1 MATALGR
8 PRPVEAVRFERR
20 LAGALAWCGWPGGA
34 VPFYRQA
41 LRLTPEDA
49 AAHFGLGEALAR
61 LGDWSGASW
70 AFRAASALRPR
81 DPECTANL
89 ALCLARSGRW
99 WLAVRAFARLAQ
111 LRPAEAEPRLLHA
124 VALRRAGRSLEAIRA
139 FRSAVGLSENPRGDR
154 SLLGPNALGGEGWR
168 ALLADHRVASTL
180 RRPSRPAAALGGL
193 WSRAVRPRPLSPR
206 RRASPLT
213 ARR

>member
-1 MATALGR
+1 VIGR

-34 VPFYRQA
+34 VPLYRQA
-41 LRLTPEDA
+41 LRATPRDA

-61 LGDWSGASW
+61 LGDWSSASW
-70 AFRAASALRPR
+70 AFRAASTLKPR

-99 WLAVRAFARLAQ
+99 WLAVRAFARLAH

-124 VALRRAGRSLEAIRA
+124 ISLRKAGRPLEAIRA
-139 FRSAVGLSENPRGDR
+139 FRSAAGLSENPRGQR
-154 SLLGPNALGGEGWR
+154 SVLGPSALGETAWR
-168 ALLADHRVASTL
+168 ALLADHRIASTI
-180 RRPSRPAAALGGL
+180 RRPSRPAAAVGGL
-193 WSRAVRPRPLSPR
+193 WPKLRRRRPLARFGRSSAAR
-206 RRASPLT
+206 V